1 MIQTDKVTYKMAY
14 TQVLEILKRLPKEEV
29 AKIPTEEIE
38 FLKENCDKTYK
49 YILSPNARLEECQIS
64 RKAYAILVVY
74 FKKYFATEIQKQKL
88 DVILKN
94 NQIAIEKEKREKYG
108 VDNLFKENKLEQEE
122 NKKVEK
128 VEIVPYKES
137 FFKRVLNRIKK
148 IFRR

>member
-108 VDNLFKENKLEQEE
+108 VDNLFKENKFKTGELIPNWLGKTLSNEHKQ
-122 NKKVEK
+122 KISEK
-128 VEIVPYKES
+128 MY
-137 FFKRVLNRIKK
+137 
-148 IFRR
+148 